1 MDLWECVL
9 GFMDAQVLL
18 TIDRRP
24 PDSLKG
30 ELAWSRVTRQ
40 AVTLCRE
47 GTGRVANTY
56 L

>member
-1 MDLWECVL
+1 MALCECVL

-18 TIDRRP
+18 TVDRRP

-30 ELAWSRVTRQ
+30 ALARSRLTSQ
-40 AVTLCRE
+40 AATLCRE
-47 GTGRVANTY
+47 GIGRVANTY